1 MAQPYGIVVVAPT
14 LVTVLIGLLVR
25 AVIALTGKN
34 VSVDDMDAVYS
45 LRATF
50 GLAVVS

>member
-14 LVTVLIGLLVR
+14 LVTVLIALR
-25 AVIALTGKN
+25 AVIALTGKS